1 MKNYLFLLSLFLL
14 SLSICTNAQTRVVST
29 ADTNTNAASSYI
41 NYNSVASKVKG
52 FQATVIKVSGTVA
65 GKVYLQ
71 GTIDGIAWVTLD
83 SIALTDVATQTKVF
97 PISSTS
103 YNSYR
108 AHFSTTGTQ
117 KSYLK
122 FSVLRRSDE

>member
-1 MKNYLFLLSLFLL
+1 MKKYLFLLSLFLL
-14 SLSICTNAQTRVVST
+14 SLSICTNAQTRVVSA

-52 FQATVIKVSGTVA
+52 FQATVGKVSGTVA

-83 SIALTDVATQTKVF
+83 SLALTDVAIQTKVF

-108 AHFSTTGTQ
+108 AYFSTTGTQ